1 MKTHEASKHPEGLPT
16 AAEDTLKARTKNGSV
31 VPCGYLVAKALN
43 TGGVS
48 GRHDRVATRA
58 P

>member
-1 MKTHEASKHPEGLPT
+1 M
-16 AAEDTLKARTKNGSV
+16 AAENALKARAKNGSV

-48 GRHDRVATRA
+48 GRHDRVANRA